1 MQQIQF
7 NNDRLITADGIEL
20 FYRSWCPPEPVG
32 VIALI
37 HGLAD
42 HSGRFTETAEYFAT
56 HGWAI
61 YACDLRGHGL
71 SADGL
76 KQGRV
81 HVNDFD
87 DYARD
92 VDAILSLAKE
102 ANPGLPAVLLGHSMG
117 GLISLRYTIAH
128 PEKMD
133 GVVISSPVLGVPL
146 HSAPPA
152 WQDLVV
158 RVLSKLWPRKLFPS
172 NLDANAVSSD
182 PEVVK
187 AYIDDPLVS
196 DMVSARWYTSISGA
210 VADMEGRAL
219 QLSVP
224 TLLMQSGADTL
235 VDPQASRVWADK
247 APAEI
252 IEFVVWDGLFHE
264 MFNEPEKEMVRE
276 RVLEWLQKI

>member
-1 MQQIQF
+1 MQQIQC
-7 NNDRLITADGIEL
+7 NNDRLITSDGIEL

-92 VDAILSLAKE
+92 VDAILALAKE
-102 ANPGLPAVLLGHSMG
+102 ANRGLPAVLLGHSMG

-133 GVVISSPVLGVPL
+133 GIIISSPLLGVPVD
-146 HSAPPA
+146 SVPPA
-152 WQDLVV
+152 WQEFVV
-158 RVLSKLWPRKLFPS
+158 RILSKLLPRKLFPS
-172 NLDANAVSSD
+172 NLDANAVCSD
-182 PEVVK
+182 PRVVK

-196 DMVSARWYTSISGA
+196 DMVSARWFTSISGA
-210 VADMEGRAL
+210 MADIQDKAPL
-219 QLSVP
+219 LSVP
-224 TLLMQSGADTL
+224 TLLMQSGADRL
-235 VDPQASRVWADK
+235 VDPQASRAWAAK
-247 APAEI
+247 APAEV
-252 IEFVVWDGLFHE
+252 IEFVVWDGLYHE
-264 MFNEPEKEMVRE
+264 MFNEPEKDMVRAC
-276 RVLEWLQKI
+276 VLEWLQKV